1 MLFPVYLVQNNHPI
15 IMDTKNTPD
24 PKHDL
29 DPTPIPR
36 TLGNESPDPFSP
48 AYPPGTLHE
57 RLRHEEDEEEV
68 GGDPTPVVDDPKK
81 KG

>member
-1 MLFPVYLVQNNHPI
+1 
-15 IMDTKNTPD
+15 MDTTHAPDPTPAPD

-36 TLGNESPDPFSP
+36 TLGNESTDPFSP

-57 RLRHEEDEEEV
+57 LLRRDEDEEDVSGE
-68 GGDPTPVVDDPKK
+68 PTPVVDDPSK